1 MLERALLLLAT
12 LLNICFNTATATLVR
27 CGSTEGNILIKV
39 HSEWA
44 PNGAERF
51 LALVEDGFF
60 SDSPLFRVVPG
71 FLVQFGIGST
81 PEETSKWQVAGTIP
95 DDPNIGQNSEIRLLL
110 SPRLLFTRYTIHTR
124 HTCLFS
130 SRSEEHLISSN
141 R

>member
-51 LALVEDGFF
+51 LALVEDGVLPVLDIFKGK
-60 SDSPLFRVVPG
+60 S
-71 FLVQFGIGST
+71 I
-81 PEETSKWQVAGTIP
+81 
-95 DDPNIGQNSEIRLLL
+95 
-110 SPRLLFTRYTIHTR
+110 
-124 HTCLFS
+124 C
-130 SRSEEHLISSN
+130 
-141 R
+141 